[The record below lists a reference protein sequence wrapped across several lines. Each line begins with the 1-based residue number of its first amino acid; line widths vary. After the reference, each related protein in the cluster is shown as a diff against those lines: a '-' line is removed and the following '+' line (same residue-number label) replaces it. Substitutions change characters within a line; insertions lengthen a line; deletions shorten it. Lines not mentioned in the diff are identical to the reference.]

1 MKNKYN
7 FGQKKTNIT
16 SVPPL
21 DWTWYEKFDY
31 LFAKATK
38 IDGVLKGVDK
48 KMHIIFFLRLN
59 L

>member
-7 FGQKKTNIT
+7 FEQKKTNIIG
-16 SVPPL
+16 VPPL

-38 IDGVLKGVDK
+38 IDGVPKGVDQKVQIIQK
-48 KMHIIFFLRLN
+48 KD
-59 L
+59 